1 MQEARMSHHSTVP
14 NPQAD
19 ITDLY
24 LFQKPDDPARSILI
38 MNVNPFAPK
47 RASTFSSEVSYEF
60 KIDINADAE
69 AEIAFHVLFSPAAN
83 GQQTATVYW
92 AAGET
97 ARSTGAV
104 GDIIIRNAPVSFD
117 GESRIAAEGDYRFYA
132 GLRSDPWFADV
143 DGVFNNFQFTG
154 KDTFAD
160 ANILAMVLDVPN
172 RALGANLQIGIW
184 ARTVATIDGEFGQID
199 QVGRPLITA
208 VYNAT
213 PYEQQ
218 HFVETPPAQQRAIYL
233 PKFVTTLCT
242 FGYTE
247 AEAAQMAGEVLPDV
261 LPYHIE
267 RPSGYPNG
275 RLLTD
280 DILNLV
286 VALMTRGKVTD
297 DLVGPHTNLLNDFP
311 YLGSPHPVMP

>member
-1 MQEARMSHHSTVP
+1 MSHHSTVP

-24 LFQKPDDPARSILI
+24 LFCKPDDPARSILI
-38 MNVNPFAPK
+38 MNVNPFASTQ
-47 RASTFSSEVSYEF
+47 ASTFSSEVSYEF
-60 KIDINADAE
+60 KIDTNVDAE

-83 GQQTATVYW
+83 GQQAATVYRVV
-92 AAGET
+92 GEA

-104 GDIIIRNAPVSFD
+104 GDILIRNAPVALD

-160 ANILAMVLDVPN
+160 VNILAMVLDVPN
-172 RALGANLQIGIW
+172 RALGANPQIGIW
-184 ARTVATIDGEFGQID
+184 ARTMTTIDGELGQVD
-199 QVGRPLITA
+199 QVGRPLVTA
-208 VYNAT
+208 IYNAT
-213 PYEQQ
+213 PHDQQ

-233 PKFVTTLCT
+233 PQFITKLRD
-242 FGYTE
+242 FGYTDGE
-247 AEAAQMAGEVLPDV
+247 ASQMAEEVLPDI
-261 LPYHIE
+261 LPYHMDQ
-267 RPSGYPNG
+267 PSGFPNG

-280 DILNLV
+280 DILSRMV
-286 VALMTRGKVTD
+286 VLITKGKVTD
-297 DLVGPHTNLLNDFP
+297 ALVRPHANLLTDFP
-311 YLGSPHPVMP
+311 YLGSPHPVVIP